1 MSGHDLR
8 TVATVLGLTAVTV
21 LTRAFFFLSNRDGT
35 LPPWADRGLRYAPVA
50 AVAAV
55 IVPEIVTT
63 QGQLITTW
71 MDARPIAALA
81 AAAWYGWR
89 RGVLGT
95 IIVGMAVYL
104 PLHVAL
110 GW

>member
-1 MSGHDLR
+1 MNGHDLW

-21 LTRAFFFLSNRDGT
+21 LTRAFFFLSNRDRT

-71 MDARPIAALA
+71 MDARPTAALA

-104 PLHVAL
+104 PLHVGL